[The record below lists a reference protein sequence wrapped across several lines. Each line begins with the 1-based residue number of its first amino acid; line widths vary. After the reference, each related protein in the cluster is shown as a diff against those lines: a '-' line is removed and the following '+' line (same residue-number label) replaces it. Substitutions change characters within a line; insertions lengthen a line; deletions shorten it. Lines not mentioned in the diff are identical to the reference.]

1 MINFVLM
8 EIGKKQSYIFKS
20 NKLKENIGASM
31 IIKFVTEELPKNELS
46 KNNGKKIIEGG
57 GKSLYSFDNKESAKN
72 FIKNISKEVI
82 TKYPGLEI
90 YFSTRECSLEK
101 DNVVNE
107 IDKLYKD
114 LMTKKAKRINSIN
127 QQALGIE
134 KKCDSTGLPAVDVIK
149 VRDEEGIVIEKRL
162 ISSEIKSKITM
173 YEDNKKS
180 YFKEEGAKFYEELD
194 NLTSDEK
201 SYIAIIH
208 IDGNSMGNKF
218 TQLSNL
224 YKEKIEKDKSK
235 NNEYLSEYSKLS
247 KEIDKA
253 YKEAFKKVIE
263 NSKDKE
269 GHSSIRPII
278 VAGDDITFIAG
289 VKVAIKLT
297 KIFID
302 EINKKQ
308 IYMGNK
314 KIILN
319 AAAGIAFI
327 KSHYPF
333 DKGYDLAEKLTA
345 NCKAIIKK
353 NDEDA
358 SMIDWHVV
366 QGEESDS
373 IKSIRKKHYKNGA
386 LELNLRPLYLNKKD
400 ELNSYENFKDAL
412 KVIQNKEISRSK
424 IKGLR
429 AEYKKGSQSVHIYM
443 NYYGL
448 NKYLDYVNG
457 IQIKDGIYE
466 NKAVFYDAIELMD
479 LVEEV

>member
-8 EIGKKQSYIFKS
+8 EIGKKQPYIFKS

-57 GKSLYSFDNKESAKN
+57 GKSIYSFDNKESAKN
-72 FIKNISKEVI
+72 FIKNMSKKVI
-82 TKYPGLEI
+82 TNYPGLEI
-90 YFSTRECSLEK
+90 YFSIRECSLEK

-114 LMTKKAKRINSIN
+114 LMTKKAKRINSVN

-134 KKCDSTGLPAVDVIK
+134 KKCESTGLPAVDVI
-149 VRDEEGIVIEKRL
+149 EKRL
-162 ISSEIKSKITM
+162 VSSEIKSKIKM
-173 YEDNKKS
+173 YENNKKF
-180 YFKEEGAKFYEELD
+180 YFKEEGTKFYEELD
-194 NLTSDEK
+194 DLTPDEK

-263 NSKDKE
+263 NSKDEE
-269 GHSSIRPII
+269 GYSSIRPII
-278 VAGDDITFIAG
+278 IAGDDITFIASA
-289 VKVAIKLT
+289 KDAIKLT

-333 DKGYDLAEKLTA
+333 DRGYDLAEKLTA
-345 NCKAIIKK
+345 NCKSVIKK

-373 IKSIRKKHYKNGA
+373 IRSIREEHYVNGA

-400 ELNSYENFKDAL
+400 ELNSYENFKDTL
-412 KVIQNKEISRSK
+412 KVIQNKDIPRSK

-457 IQIKDGIYE
+457 IQIKDGIYK
-466 NKAVFYDAIELMD
+466 NKAMFYDAIELMD